1 MADGDAQD
9 MAVLNICISLPWYNT
24 WYAWVLYIIIFITI
38 VWMIIRYRKEKN
50 DLFLSLEKERF
61 EKQHIEELNHEKLVF
76 FTNVSHEF
84 RTPLTLIISHIES
97 LLQMPN
103 LQPMV
108 YNRVLKLKRS
118 AQYT

>member
-1 MADGDAQD
+1 MKIG
-9 MAVLNICISLPWYNT
+9 V
-24 WYAWVLYIIIFITI
+24 
-38 VWMIIRYRKEKN
+38 
-50 DLFLSLEKERF
+50 
-61 EKQHIEELNHEKLVF
+61 

-118 AQYT
+118 AQYMNNLISELLDFRKFTQNKYTLNMSQKDICLL